1 MHKVLFG
8 YNLGADSAKAASSH
22 SVGGSRP
29 RKIRD
34 NHSKERK
41 QNMNPVRKYV
51 HWRHSIEGK
60 ISNGVNRL
68 GAGIIGCGSVAEE
81 YVKAFKK
88 DNRSEVRA
96 LVSRDRANA
105 ERYRDRYDLKCAIE
119 TDASKMLQQDDV
131 DIVVVCTPH
140 NVHTKY
146 VVAAAEAHKHIIIE
160 KPVALT
166 PEDLYK
172 QQEAV
177 RKNKVKTIVSFVL
190 HWNPLLMTI
199 DRLIEQGVFG
209 DIFMVEVDYMH
220 RIWMTPE
227 EKWYASREQSG
238 TAILT
243 GGCHAID
250 ALRWFARSE
259 VEQVCAYQ
267 VKTENPIEYPGTIS
281 VNVKFKD
288 GKIGRSTTTF
298 DAQMPYRFNIG
309 IYGTKGCL
317 RNNELFAP
325 RLFPGQNNFLKI
337 PCILPDSPDVAH
349 HPFEGEVSH
358 FLDCI
363 IDDLRPFP
371 DLDDAAYT
379 QAVCFAADLS
389 AQSGKPVMVSE
400 LIDIS

>member
-1 MHKVLFG
+1 M
-8 YNLGADSAKAASSH
+8 
-22 SVGGSRP
+22 
-29 RKIRD
+29 
-34 NHSKERK
+34 
-41 QNMNPVRKYV
+41 
-51 HWRHSIEGK
+51 
-60 ISNGVNRL
+60 NRL
-68 GAGIIGCGSVAEE
+68 GVGIIGCGSVAEE
-81 YVKAFKK
+81 YVKAFQK
-88 DNRSEVRA
+88 DKRSEVRA
-96 LVSRDRANA
+96 LVSRNPANA
-105 ERYRDRYDLKCAIE
+105 ERYCDHYDLKCTIE
-119 TDASKMLQQDDV
+119 TDASKMFEQNNV

-140 NVHTKY
+140 NVHTQY

-166 PEDLYK
+166 PEDVHK
-172 QQEAV
+172 QREAV

-227 EKWYASREQSG
+227 EKWYAIREQSG

-250 ALRWFARSE
+250 ALRWFARSQAE
-259 VEQVCAYQ
+259 VVCAYQ

-309 IYGTKGCL
+309 IYGTEGTL

-325 RLFPGQNNFLKI
+325 KLFPGQNNFMKI
-337 PCILPDSPDVAH
+337 PCILPDSADVAH

-363 IDDLRPFP
+363 IDDKRPFP

-389 AQSGKPVMVSE
+389 AQSGKPVTLSDLVNKSRPSKTGR
-400 LIDIS
+400 DKS